1 MESLSIR
8 VLLGLL
14 LIVIPLY
21 LFYAIGMK
29 RLNTFVVSVVRM
41 GIQLAV
47 AGMYMYWLFDV
58 NNPWL
63 NLLWLLLMC
72 SVTTGMVVQQAR
84 LSYKNAFLPLYVS
97 ILVAALLIS
106 LYIVRL
112 VMNVEQVFTAR
123 WFIPVNVLF
132 LSLSAE
138 TLGRVLREYYI
149 GLIRFREHY
158 YYKVGN
164 GASWIQAVA
173 PILRRAL
180 DRGYLRV
187 SQHLSLCGLVVFPGV
202 FIGLLMMGVNPWYAV
217 VVTAVLLVATL
228 AFQVLA
234 IVLSVFLTQRIVTTL
249 RGQITDIIIDKH
261 LLRL

>member
-63 NLLWLLLMC
+63 NLLWLLLM
-72 SVTTGMVVQQAR
+72 SGVTTGMVVQQAR

-97 ILVAALLIS
+97 ILVLPCSSPCIS
-106 LYIVRL
+106 SD
-112 VMNVEQVFTAR
+112 
-123 WFIPVNVLF
+123 W
-132 LSLSAE
+132 
-138 TLGRVLREYYI
+138 
-149 GLIRFREHY
+149 
-158 YYKVGN
+158 
-164 GASWIQAVA
+164 
-173 PILRRAL
+173 
-180 DRGYLRV
+180 
-187 SQHLSLCGLVVFPGV
+187 
-202 FIGLLMMGVNPWYAV
+202 
-217 VVTAVLLVATL
+217 
-228 AFQVLA
+228 
-234 IVLSVFLTQRIVTTL
+234 
-249 RGQITDIIIDKH
+249 
-261 LLRL
+261 